1 MEKERE
7 TKNNKT
13 PPSLMPLFKLA
24 MRPCISPPGPQYGL
38 LIYSCHRF
46 YGMVLIYP
54 RAILDVG
61 KVAFRF
67 KKSEASARIHETILV
82 ACLRVMSVCHFAA
95 GRRLIGTLYVWP

>member
-1 MEKERE
+1 
-7 TKNNKT
+7 
-13 PPSLMPLFKLA
+13 MPLFKLA

-67 KKSEASARIHETILV
+67 KKSEA
-82 ACLRVMSVCHFAA
+82 
-95 GRRLIGTLYVWP
+95 